1 MSTVL
6 ERNAREHQASF
17 VLFTGDVRLTDSEIA
32 TEKNRLCDKYR
43 TFRELVT
50 DDMARASLTYKGIMD
65 SKHSFRVLS
74 LAGIDADDDEDGICP
89 REWDDSQGKWVPD
102 QDNPNVQHIFQ
113 GFKYGD
119 LPTTY
124 VLGDTETRLQS
135 QPSTQ

>member
-17 VLFTGDVRLTDSEIA
+17 VLFTGDVPNPTSDQINAAKAEINRECGSGATDA
-32 TEKNRLCDKYR
+32 LAK
-43 TFRELVT
+43 
-50 DDMARASLTYKGIMD
+50 ARVQYNTILD

-74 LAGIDADDDEDGICP
+74 LAGIDADDNEDGICP

-102 QDNPNVQHIFQ
+102 QDNPDVQHIFQ

-124 VLGDTETRLQS
+124 VLGETETRLQS
-135 QPSTQ
+135 QQSTQ